1 MAERELP
8 ATDLVVKLAKRAA
21 RPARTQPVK
30 PTPARQTSPAD
41 DISAKPAKPAKAT
54 KATKAAAS
62 ATREAGTLGK
72 ASVAAKVA
80 DTAAKAGAGASVV
93 KAPAKPRHN
102 TTQDRLLRHLLL
114 DCRRLLSER
123 GEANGP
129 GIALAVVQQIEAL
142 NDEMR
147 GRFFEHLAR
156 DFSPDPKQV
165 LAAALAYA
173 HAPLDSTHLIRLTQ
187 AAEPP
192 RQELFRRLNRAP
204 GGTAAIVRLR
214 RRLLERLPR
223 CPALAGVEHDL
234 LHLLGS
240 WFNPG
245 FLQMRKVDWNSP
257 AQLLEQIIHH
267 EAVHE
272 IDGWEDLRRRL
283 RPDRRCFAFFHPQ
296 LPDEPLIFVEVAL
309 VPEMAGAIAPLID
322 KKSLPLPPEQFKVAV
337 FYSISNCQPGLRG
350 VSMGNFL
357 IKRVAEQLKRELP
370 QLKAFCTL
378 SPIPGLMGWL
388 QKLSGPARDAA
399 SLGGALAGLPQA
411 ATERA
416 VHALALLREAAGPD
430 LHALT
435 QAGPL
440 AALPAAAHHALWR
453 LAALYLVHRSPQP
466 GGDPV
471 ARFHLDN
478 GARLE
483 RLNAQADLSGKG
495 LKQSAGLMVNYL
507 YDLGRVETCHERFL
521 RGRVV
526 HSRALSALL

>member
-1 MAERELP
+1 M
-8 ATDLVVKLAKRAA
+8 VK
-21 RPARTQPVK
+21 
-30 PTPARQTSPAD
+30 
-41 DISAKPAKPAKAT
+41 
-54 KATKAAAS
+54 AS
-62 ATREAGTLGK
+62 A
-72 ASVAAKVA
+72 
-80 DTAAKAGAGASVV
+80 
-93 KAPAKPRHN
+93 AP
-102 TTQDRLLRHLLL
+102 DRLLRPLLQ

-129 GIALAVVQQIEAL
+129 GIATGIVQQIDAL
-142 NDEMR
+142 ADEPR
-147 GRFFEHLAR
+147 TRFFDHLAR
-156 DFSPDPKQV
+156 DFSPDPQQV

-173 HAPLDSTHLIRLTQ
+173 KAPTHSDHLVALSQ

-204 GGTAAIVRLR
+204 GGTAALVRLR
-214 RRLLERLPR
+214 RALLERLPR
-223 CPALAGVEHDL
+223 HPALVGVEHDL

-272 IDGWEDLRRRL
+272 VDGWDDLRRRL
-283 RPDRRCFAFFHPQ
+283 QPDRRCFAFFHPQ

-309 VPEMAGAIAPLID
+309 LPEMAGAIAPLID
-322 KKSLPLPPEQFKVAV
+322 KRSTPLPPEQFKVAV

-370 QLKAFCTL
+370 QLRTFCTL
-378 SPIPGLMGWL
+378 SPIPGLMAWL
-388 QKLSGPARDAA
+388 RCLADGAPDHPQVAA
-399 SLGGALAGLPQA
+399 ALAGLPGA

-416 VHALALLREAAGPD
+416 LQALAQLRAATGAE
-430 LHALT
+430 LQALT
-435 QAGPL
+435 QASAL
-440 AALPAAAHHALWR
+440 AALPATAHQALWR
-453 LAALYLVHRSPQP
+453 LAALYLVHRSPRT

-483 RLNAQADLSGKG
+483 RLNAQANLAPKG

-507 YDLGRVETCHERFL
+507 YDLSRIETCHDRFV

>member
-1 MAERELP
+1 MAE
-8 ATDLVVKLAKRAA
+8 AG
-21 RPARTQPVK
+21 
-30 PTPARQTSPAD
+30 PTPATS
-41 DISAKPAKPAKAT
+41 T
-54 KATKAAAS
+54 AS
-62 ATREAGTLGK
+62 KRAVRRPR
-72 ASVAAKVA
+72 
-80 DTAAKAGAGASVV
+80 
-93 KAPAKPRHN
+93 AP
-102 TTQDRLLRHLLL
+102 DRLLRPLLL

-123 GEANGP
+123 GDANGP
-129 GIALAVVQQIEAL
+129 GIALAVVQQIDAL
-142 NDEMR
+142 SDELR

-156 DFSPDPKQV
+156 DFSPDPKEV

-173 HAPLDSTHLIRLTQ
+173 RAPTDNAHLIRLTQ

-223 CPALAGVEHDL
+223 NPALAGVEHDL

-245 FLQMRKVDWNSP
+245 FLQMRKVDWDSP
-257 AQLLEQIIHH
+257 AKLLEQIIHH
-267 EAVHE
+267 EAVHQ
-272 IDGWEDLRRRL
+272 IDGWDDLRRRL
-283 RPDRRCFAFFHPQ
+283 RRDRRCFAFFHPQ

-322 KKSLPLPPEQFKVAV
+322 KKSQPLEADQYKVAV

-370 QLKAFCTL
+370 QLKTFCTL
-378 SPIPGLMGWL
+378 SPIPGLLGWL
-388 QKLSGPARDAA
+388 HKLGQPAREAA
-399 SLGGALAGLPQA
+399 ADALAGLPA
-411 ATERA
+411 AAAERA
-416 VHALALLREAAGPD
+416 SVALALLREAAGAD

-435 QAGPL
+435 QAATL
-440 AALPAAAHHALWR
+440 AALPPAAHHALWR
-453 LAALYLVHRSPQP
+453 LAALYLVYRSPQP

-483 RLNAQADLSGKG
+483 RLNAQANLASKG

-507 YDLGRVETCHERFL
+507 YDLGRIETCHERFI